1 MGKYVLDLEKI
12 NHTNTQNYLDMLATS
27 RMGLF
32 DQFIKKP
39 EIKTTT
45 YKPLSDFEA
54 WIGILY
60 ACMSSDGEVSD
71 VEIDSLSRMIVLKQ
85 KFSGIDISPLYDAVA
100 DAKLEIGGIGLVEAC
115 AEFVNEGDKDTL
127 FSMAVEIVLAD
138 GILNKDEENVIEL
151 IADRMKIDM
160 ELVEKIIQVML
171 IRNRGNVEIVD

>member
-1 MGKYVLDLEKI
+1 
-12 NHTNTQNYLDMLATS
+12 
-27 RMGLF
+27 MGLF
-32 DQFIKKP
+32 DKFVKTP
-39 EIKTTT
+39 EIKDLI

-85 KFSGIDISPLYDAVA
+85 KFSGIDISPLYNSVSE
-100 DAKLEIGGIGLVEAC
+100 AKLKIGGIGLVEAC
-115 AEFVNEGDKDTL
+115 SEFVNENDKDTL

-138 GILNKDEENVIEL
+138 GILNKDEEKVIEL

-171 IRNRGNVEIVD
+171 IRNRGNVLIVD